1 MAPRGRIQGK
11 TGSFCDTL
19 LGIMD
24 YEQGTFQSLNG
35 DAKIGQILEATRKER
50 GLTLEEA
57 EHATKIRK
65 RYLVGLERED
75 YGALPDA
82 VYAQGFLKT
91 YANYLGLDGEE
102 LSREFK
108 DRRKPRRERGI
119 SYGAPKKSEFDQPLI
134 NPGELGSA
142 RRRKTVLGTTI
153 LTLLVALLVLSAVVG
168 ALYYVGRGVQ
178 ISGENPAPSA
188 SSEGQAADGSKPAGA
203 PEEGSA
209 EAAPSED
216 PAGSKAAGAGEPD
229 SLTVAVSVKG
239 SASWLSVLAD
249 GTLAYE
255 QIAQPGFSQTFEAQ
269 REISIRTGNA
279 GAVGVEVNGQD
290 LGKLGESGEILTR
303 EFTLKSAS

>member
-1 MAPRGRIQGK
+1 
-11 TGSFCDTL
+11 
-19 LGIMD
+19 MD
-24 YEQGTFQSLNG
+24 DEQGTFQSPNG
-35 DAKIGQILEATRKER
+35 DAKIGQILEKTRKEK
-50 GLTLEEA
+50 GLTLEEV

-108 DRRKPRRERGI
+108 DRRRPRRERGI

-134 NPGELGSA
+134 NPGELGVD
-142 RRRKTVLGTTI
+142 RRRKTVSGTTI
-153 LTLLVALLVLSAVVG
+153 LTLLVALLALAAVVG

-178 ISGENPAPSA
+178 ISGENPSPSQP
-188 SSEGQAADGSKPAGA
+188 SEEQAADGSEPGAGG
-203 PEEGSA
+203 EEGASEERGQE
-209 EAAPSED
+209 EAATG
-216 PAGSKAAGAGEPD
+216 GSKGAGEAQPD
-229 SLTVAVSVKG
+229 TLTVEVSVEG
-239 SASWLSVLAD
+239 SASWLSILAD

-290 LGKLGESGEILTR
+290 LGKLGESGEVLTR
-303 EFTLKSAS
+303 DFTLKSAS

>member
-1 MAPRGRIQGK
+1 MEDQ
-11 TGSFCDTL
+11 
-19 LGIMD
+19 
-24 YEQGTFQSLNG
+24 QGTFHSPNG
-35 DAKIGQILEATRKER
+35 DAKIGQVLETARKER
-50 GLTLEEA
+50 GLTLEEV

-75 YGALPDA
+75 YGVLPDT
-82 VYAQGFLKT
+82 VYVRGFLKT

-119 SYGAPKKSEFDQPLI
+119 SYGAPKKSEFDRPLI
-134 NPGELGSA
+134 NPGGLDTPRP
-142 RRRKTVLGTTI
+142 RRIVSGGTI
-153 LTLLVALLVLSAVVG
+153 FTLLVALLTLAAVVG

-178 ISGENPAPSA
+178 LSGDPPAPSRP
-188 SSEGQAADGSKPAGA
+188 SEERAADDSKPGGEGAAEGRGRGEAPTGGTKGVAGMS
-203 PEEGSA
+203 GA
-209 EAAPSED
+209 EPR
-216 PAGSKAAGAGEPD
+216 PD
-229 SLTVAVSVKG
+229 TLAVEVSVEG
-239 SASWLSVLAD
+239 FPSWLSVLAD

-290 LGKLGESGEILTR
+290 LGKLGESGEVLTR